1 MKVGYININGL
12 YNVESHTLI
21 NNDFNLLNLDILV
34 IADTRLSHCESDLQ
48 LENNLSNWR
57 VVLRED
63 SNDNKKHMGM
73 LLLVSRKSMIKV
85 EKLEMNSKQE
95 FKNLQENCKR

>member
-1 MKVGYININGL
+1 M
-12 YNVESHTLI
+12 I
-21 NNDFNLLNLDILV
+21 NNDFILLNLDILM
-34 IADTRLSHCESDLQ
+34 IADTRLSQCESDLQ

-73 LLLVSRKSMIKV
+73 LLLV
-85 EKLEMNSKQE
+85 LESQRSKWNS
-95 FKNLQENCKR
+95 LR